1 MRFLDTNVLVRFLT
15 GIPPEQFRRSVTLFQ
30 SVERGDE
37 RIILNSVVI
46 FESVWVLNRS
56 YDVPMERVR
65 DVMLTLINLPNV
77 QLTDKPLYERAFDV
91 SIELNIPFADAFSA
105 AFMEANGIVEVYSWD
120 HHFDRIDGIIRVE
133 PGDGTQA

>member
-15 GIPPEQFRRSVTLFQ
+15 GSPPEQFRRSVILFE

-37 RIILNSVVI
+37 RIILNYVVV

-56 YDVPMERVR
+56 YDVPMERIR
-65 DVMLTLINLPNV
+65 DVMLALINLPNV
-77 QLTDKPLYERAFDV
+77 QLADKPLYERAFDI

-105 AFMEANGIVEVYSWD
+105 AFMEANGVVEAYSWD
-120 HHFDRIDGIIRVE
+120 HHFDRLDKISRAE
-133 PGDGTQA
+133 PGAPA